1 MLKTLL
7 ESLLSLFVKKSE
19 TSWISS
25 QAFPR
30 SGDRISLERPQ
41 HGTYTATNDGYFGV
55 YVASQGT
62 FDLYTTRNG
71 TRITSCVTSS
81 NQYAA
86 SGTITVRKGDIVN
99 WVCNK
104 EPNELWFIPSEGGQ

>member
-30 SGDRISLERPQ
+30 SGNRISLERTQ
-41 HGTYTATNDGYFGV
+41 SGKYTATNDGYFCV
-55 YVASQGT
+55 YVVSQGS
-62 FDLYTTRNG
+62 FDLYTSRNG
-71 TRITSCVTSS
+71 TRITSCTTSS
-81 NQYAA
+81 SQDAA
-86 SGTITVRKGDIVN
+86 SGTLTVRKGDIVT

-104 EPNELWFIPSEGGQ
+104 APAELWFIPSEGGQ